1 MADRKNEDNG
11 EHEDNRDRDGHKKD
25 GYDHTKTKDVNE
37 SGSGKHSKD
46 DKDK

>member
-1 MADRKNEDNG
+1 MADDKREDDG

-46 DKDK
+46 DKGK